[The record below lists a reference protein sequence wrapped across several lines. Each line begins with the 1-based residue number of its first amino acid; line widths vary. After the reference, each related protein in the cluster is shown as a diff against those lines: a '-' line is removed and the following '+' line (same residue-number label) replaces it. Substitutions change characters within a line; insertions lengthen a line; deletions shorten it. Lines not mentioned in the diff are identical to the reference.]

1 MIRQHQFTK
10 VELVSIT
17 TPEESEAEHER
28 MVGCAEAVLQRLEL
42 PYRVMALAAGDT
54 GFARAPDLRPRGLA
68 ARAGRAIA
76 RSRAAPTAAISR
88 RAG

>member
-42 PYRVMALAAGDT
+42 PYRVVALAAGDT
-54 GFARAPDLRPRGLA
+54 GFA
-68 ARAGRAIA
+68 ARAGPTTSRSGCRARRPIA
-76 RSRAAPTAAISR
+76 RSPAARPAATSR
-88 RAG
+88 PAA